1 MPDRILTGPIRSRP
15 GRVVFSSYRRTFEA
29 PGTVPFALAGL
40 LARFPMGMTGVAAV
54 FMITGWRH
62 SYSLAG
68 SLAATVLVV
77 VAVAGP
83 QISRLV
89 DRYGQA
95 RVAVPAVL
103 VSTAGSLGELL
114 CLRFGGPDW
123 LLFGTAAVSGLGPNI
138 GTMSR
143 ARWSALY
150 QGNEE
155 VLHSAYALEAV
166 IDEICFIVGPLAATA
181 LATGLFPSAGFVAAG
196 VVMLLGTVLF
206 CAQRRSEPRIRRTER
221 ARSGSALRSPG
232 LRILVLTLLATGG
245 VFGINEITVIGF
257 ADHLGHKAA
266 ASLVLACY
274 ALGSCLAGLAFGLWK
289 PKGAATTRLPLFLL
303 LMTALLALLPLV
315 GSLPVL
321 AAVLFAAG
329 LCTAPTM
336 VTSMGLVRDCVPPEK
351 LNEGFGWAVTGLLLG
366 VSGGAAVGGWAVQHL
381 GAGAGFRI
389 PAAMSGLA
397 LLIALLGRRGL
408 AARPTGAARPD
419 AEPSEATG
427 PVSQVQ

>member
-1 MPDRILTGPIRSRP
+1 
-15 GRVVFSSYRRTFEA
+15 VFSSYSRIFEA
-29 PGTVPFALAGL
+29 PGTAPFALAGL
-40 LARFPMGMTGVAAV
+40 VARFPMGMTGVAAV

-103 VSTAGSLGELL
+103 VSTAGGAAELL
-114 CLRFGGPDW
+114 CLRFDGPGW
-123 LLFGTAAVSGLGPNI
+123 LLFGTAAVTGLGPNI

-166 IDEICFIVGPLAATA
+166 IDELCFILGPLAATA
-181 LATGLFPSAGFVAAG
+181 LATAVFPSAGFLAAG

-206 CAQRRSEPRIRRTER
+206 CAQRRTEPRIRRAEADGGSR
-221 ARSGSALRSPG
+221 ARGGSALRSPG
-232 LRILVLTLLATGG
+232 LRVLVPTLLATGG
-245 VFGINEITVIGF
+245 VFGIIEITVIGF

-274 ALGSCLAGLAFGLWK
+274 ALGSCVSGLAFGLWK
-289 PKGAATTRLPLFLL
+289 PKGGAAARLPLLLL

-321 AAVLFAAG
+321 AAVLFGAG
-329 LCTAPTM
+329 LSTAPTM
-336 VTSMGLVRDCVPPEK
+336 VTSMGLVRDCVPQEK

-366 VSGGAAVGGWAVQHL
+366 VSAGAAVGGWAVQHL

-408 AARPTGAARPD
+408 AARSAAPARPD
-419 AEPSEATG
+419 VEPSEATG
-427 PVSQVQ
+427 PVSHVQ

>member
-1 MPDRILTGPIRSRP
+1 MFR
-15 GRVVFSSYRRTFEA
+15 SYRRIFEA
-29 PGTVPFALAGL
+29 PGTGSFALAGL
-40 LARFPMGMTGVAAV
+40 VARFPMGMTGVAAV
-54 FMITGWRH
+54 FMITGWRG

-103 VSTAGSLGELL
+103 VSTAGGLAELL
-114 CLRFGGPDW
+114 CLRLGGPGW
-123 LLFGTAAVSGLGPNI
+123 LLFGTAAVTGLGPNI

-150 QGNEE
+150 QGDEE
-155 VLHSAYALEAV
+155 ALHSAYALEAV
-166 IDEICFIVGPLAATA
+166 IDELCFILGPLAATV
-181 LATGLFPSAGFVAAG
+181 LATTLFPSAGFLAAG
-196 VVMLLGTVLF
+196 AVMLLGTVLF
-206 CAQRRSEPRIRRTER
+206 CAQRRTEPQVRPAEPEP
-221 ARSGSALRSPG
+221 AEGVEGEADGSALRSPG
-232 LRILVLTLLATGG
+232 LRVLVPTLLATGG
-245 VFGINEITVIGF
+245 VFGIMEITVIGF

-274 ALGSCLAGLAFGLWK
+274 ALGSCLSGLAFGLWR
-289 PKGAATTRLPLFLL
+289 PKGSAAARLPLFLL

-315 GSLPVL
+315 GSLPAL

-329 LCTAPTM
+329 LSTAPTM
-336 VTSMGLVRDCVPPEK
+336 VTSMGLVRDCVPQRK

-408 AARPTGAARPD
+408 AERPAASGRPE

>member
-1 MPDRILTGPIRSRP
+1 M
-15 GRVVFSSYRRTFEA
+15 FSSYRRVFVE
-29 PGTVPFALAGL
+29 PGTVAFALTGL

-83 QISRLV
+83 QISRLM
-89 DRYGQA
+89 DRHGQA

-103 VSTAGSLGELL
+103 VSTAGGFAELL
-114 CLRFGGPDW
+114 CLRFDGPGW
-123 LLFGTAAVSGLGPNI
+123 LLFGTAAVTGLGPNI

-143 ARWSALY
+143 ARWAALY
-150 QGNEE
+150 RGDEE

-166 IDEICFIVGPLAATA
+166 IDEICFILGPLAATM
-181 LATGLFPSAGFVAAG
+181 LATTLFPAAGFLAAG

-206 CAQRRSEPRIRRTER
+206 CAQRRTEPPVAR
-221 ARSGSALRSPG
+221 AGADGADGADGTDREARGGSALRSPG
-232 LRILVLTLLATGG
+232 LRVLVLTLLATGG
-245 VFGINEITVIGF
+245 VFGVNEITVIGF

-274 ALGSCLAGLAFGLWK
+274 ALGSCLSGLAFGLWK
-289 PKGAATTRLPLFLL
+289 PKGAAAVRLPLCLL

-315 GSLPVL
+315 GSLPTL
-321 AAVLFAAG
+321 AAVLFGAG
-329 LCTAPTM
+329 LSTAPTM
-336 VTSMGLVRDCVPPEK
+336 VTGMGLVRDCVPPQK

-381 GAGAGFRI
+381 GPGAGFRI

-408 AARPTGAARPD
+408 AAPAAGAVRPEGER
-419 AEPSEATG
+419 SEAPG